1 MSKPQTV
8 HLMVDLETLDTA
20 PTAHVLSASVVMFDP
35 ITGYVTG
42 MAEHVETL
50 TDYNVINWAFRKQR
64 PMNFGLA
71 KQAGATVS
79 TGTLS
84 WWHDTNK
91 EYFDELISDASAAG
105 MAFEDFI
112 RQFNGEL
119 YDLITVKELDVCVW
133 CTGTFD
139 LDILRSASKRY
150 GIEWAVPYWA
160 YKDVRVAR
168 QMAEDFELIGDM
180 EASHNAYEDCLRQIK
195 YVSAVYGKLNN
206 AGSV

>member
-35 ITGYVTG
+35 ITGDVIG
-42 MAEHVETL
+42 MPSDAKIFA
-50 TDYNVINWAFRKQR
+50 DYNVINWALHKKR

-79 TGTLS
+79 TNTLS
-84 WWHDTNK
+84 WWQDTNK
-91 EYFDELISDASAAG
+91 EYFDKLISDTSTAG
-105 MAFEDFI
+105 MTFEDFI
-112 RQFNGEL
+112 RQFNG
-119 YDLITVKELDVCVW
+119 DIHSLINVEELDVCVW

-150 GIEWAVPYWA
+150 GIEWAVPYWT

>member
-35 ITGYVTG
+35 ITGDIIS
-42 MAEHVETL
+42 MDENEKIFA
-50 TDYNVINWAFRKQR
+50 DYNVINWAFRKKR

-71 KQAGATVS
+71 KQIGATVS
-79 TGTLS
+79 MSTLS
-84 WWHDTNK
+84 WWHNTNK
-91 EYFDELISDASAAG
+91 EYFDKLISDTSATG
-105 MAFEDFI
+105 MTFDDFI
-112 RQFNGEL
+112 HQFNGDFHNLVKIEEL
-119 YDLITVKELDVCVW
+119 NVCVW

-168 QMAEDFELIGDM
+168 QMAEDFLLVGVM
-180 EASHNAYEDCLRQIK
+180 EASHNAYEDCLRQIN
-195 YVSAVYGKLNN
+195 YVSAVYGKLNR
-206 AGSV
+206 ARSV